1 MKKLKDSLC
10 WHCSRATDGSC
21 SWSKDFTPVSGWV
34 ARRSITKWHYGAET
48 FLVKECPQ
56 FARYENTTAED
67 GGIERLADAVF
78 AAAGSDY
85 LDDCTEAAE
94 LMRDLPRLKTCITLY
109 HNKYRYLYGRVRVKI
124 ERYYELKPRL
134 KAQER
139 FFKSETAMMFC
150 KGDPVYIMETIQRH
164 TGISSEKM

>member
-1 MKKLKDSLC
+1 MSELKDALC
-10 WHCSRATDGSC
+10 WHCSRATDSAC
-21 SWSKDFTPVSGWV
+21 SWSEKFIPVEGWDADYDKKRQTYFV
-34 ARRSITKWHYGAET
+34 RG
-48 FLVKECPQ
+48 CPE
-56 FARYENTTAED
+56 FAIYENGTLTNEGA
-67 GGIERLADAVF
+67 ERLADAVI
-78 AAAGSDY
+78 AVAGSDY

-124 ERYYELKPRL
+124 ERYHELKPRL

-150 KGDPVYIMETIQRH
+150 KGDPVYIMETIQKH